1 MKKILSFVFIMLM
14 FFFILRTT
22 YAVETIQTNP
32 LIELLNIFL
41 NFGNSVNN
49 SVNNAPSSNAN
60 LSPVSPGSSSSI
72 TIFFPDPLLPI
83 SNNVT
88 TAEKNAVLNCLNK
101 KSIYEPAG
109 SATGLPWQIIATIHS
124 LEAGCGSGSL
134 VSGRAIGENEPDV
147 VRSGGCST
155 GRIGPGVPIVL
166 PDGGCGFA
174 SLLDSAIYAGNHL
187 KGKIGKTPENFEEL
201 VKAFGR
207 YNGTGNANCGRVP
220 AYTNCPPFYES
231 EDHIYPMNWFDQRH
245 DLMYVVYCADRVK
258 CNPPRPYLKSGGM
271 TVLRIL
277 FEGKL

>member
-1 MKKILSFVFIMLM
+1 MKKILSVILTMIL
-14 FFFILRTT
+14 FFFVVKTS
-22 YAVETIQTNP
+22 YAVETRQINP
-32 LIELLNIFL
+32 IIELLNIFL
-41 NFGNSVNN
+41 NFGNSVGNT
-49 SVNNAPSSNAN
+49 PSSVDNTPPADAN
-60 LSPVSPGSSSSI
+60 PSPGSSSPI
-72 TIFFPDPLLPI
+72 AVFFPNPLLPI

-101 KSIYEPAG
+101 KSIYESAG
-109 SATGLPWQIIATIHS
+109 LATGLPWQIIATIHS

-134 VSGRAIGENEPDV
+134 VSGRAIGANEPDI
-147 VRSGGCST
+147 GKNCST
-155 GRIGPGVPIVL
+155 GRTGPGIPIVL

-207 YNGTGNANCGRVP
+207 YNGTGNANCGKVP
-220 AYTNCPPFYES
+220 AYTNCPPLFES

-245 DLMYVVYCADRVK
+245 DLMYVIYCADRVK
-258 CNPPRPYLKSGGM
+258 CNPPRPYLRSGGM

-277 FEGKL
+277 SEGKL